1 MTTLPTLPATT
12 QGQVTADAAAP
23 TRAPVDRA
31 AGSGRGR
38 GRWLGRVLSAA
49 FVLVLGL
56 FILGPLLWLGI
67 RAFATSWTYPNL
79 MPDGWTMQWWQAV
92 FADPNLKSSVVLS
105 FQFALTTML
114 VSAALCLPAAYAF
127 SRFDF
132 PGRRFFLIGLFATN
146 AFPKMGLFVALASL
160 FYAFNLMSTF
170 VGVVIVHVL
179 GTVVFM
185 TWIPAAAFASVPRSY
200 EEAARDAGAS
210 RFTVLRKI
218 TLPLALPGITVA
230 LIMSF
235 LASFDEAQGTY
246 LVGNPEFITMP
257 TQMYT
262 LVLNYPPQVAAV
274 FSILLAIPSAVLLLL
289 VRKHVMGGQLAE
301 GFQIR

>member
-1 MTTLPTLPATT
+1 MTTMPTLPAAQVEADTT
-12 QGQVTADAAAP
+12 VP
-23 TRAPVDRA
+23 TRTSVEHV
-31 AGSGRGR
+31 AGAGRGPR
-38 GRWLGRVLSAA
+38 RWLSRLLSAL
-49 FVLVLGL
+49 FVLVLAV

-67 RAFATSWTYPNL
+67 RAFATNWTYPSL
-79 MPDGWTMQWWQAV
+79 TPDAWTFDWWGAV
-92 FADPNLKSSVVLS
+92 FKDPNLLSSVRLS
-105 FQFALTTML
+105 FQFALTTMI
-114 VSAALCLPAAYAF
+114 VSALVCLPAAYAF
-127 SRFDF
+127 ARFQF
-132 PGRRFFLIGLFATN
+132 PGRRIFLVGLFATN

-170 VGVVIVHVL
+170 TGVVIVHVL

-185 TWIPAAAFASVPRSY
+185 TWIPAAAFAAVPRSY

-210 RFTVLRKI
+210 RFTVLRKV
-218 TLPLALPGITVA
+218 TLPLAAPGITVA

-274 FSILLAIPSAVLLLL
+274 FSIMLAIPSAVLLLL